1 MDECLEIVSRKQGS
15 NDDIVK
21 YKAKELDECLSRFYA
36 EIRKSNGSDYEP
48 HSLRVMLAAIDR
60 HHKQNDSKIS
70 IAKDR
75 EFVKCRHVLEG
86 KARALRE
93 KGNGKRPNGTIALT
107 VQDEEQLW
115 KNRVFGEQ
123 NPKSLL
129 YTLWYLL
136 TLHFGLRGCQ
146 EHHEIFVEDFSLNK
160 GDQGTEYVT
169 SQVAQ
174 ARDVTHAFEWLQRCD
189 L

>member
-1 MDECLEIVSRKQGS
+1 MTWMNVWKSWAERKGL

-21 YKAKELDECLSRFYA
+21 YEAKELDECLSRFFA
-36 EIRKSNGSDYEP
+36 EICKSDGSDYEP
-48 HSLRVMLAAIDR
+48 DSLRVMLATIDR
-60 HHKQNDSKIS
+60 QLKENDSKIT

-75 EFVKCRHVLEG
+75 EFVKYRQVLEG

-93 KGNGKRPNGTIALT
+93 KGHGKRPNATKALT

-115 KNRVFGEQ
+115 KNRVLGEQ

-136 TLHFGLRGCQ
+136 TLHPCPIHPHRLESSKSTDDSTYRKSSCKRKRILCLPEVNSWMSEGRKC
-146 EHHEIFVEDFSLNK
+146 
-160 GDQGTEYVT
+160 
-169 SQVAQ
+169 
-174 ARDVTHAFEWLQRCD
+174 
-189 L
+189 